1 MKHDSNVVSMQV
13 SLANLKR
20 KWAIQ
25 NLDIEIQI
33 SQGAR
38 MAETEVEREIMNYS
52 RNSANRRKFFM
63 HVLRGTYKNHAITA
77 SQLVQEIGCAARTVE
92 TIISECDDAKW
103 IKIYKFN
110 NGHRHITAMPILIET
125 YENYTHWLWEAV
137 EQTGLRRL
145 GYAVSELQRQVDEEC

>member
-33 SQGAR
+33 SQGVR
-38 MAETEVEREIMNYS
+38 TTKTEVEREIMNYS

-63 HVLRGTYKNHAITA
+63 HVLRSTYLDHAITA
-77 SQLVQEIGCAARTVE
+77 SQLKEEIGCALRTVE
-92 TIISECDDAKW
+92 TIIKECDEAKW
-103 IKIYKFN
+103 VEIYKCN
-110 NGHRHITAMPILIET
+110 KGHRHIKAMPILIET